1 MANPYYL
8 DQRPKLLRGGS
19 IADGSGAPLEAGD
32 LLIRDGLIAGLGEV
46 DEPADAAAID
56 CTGLTI
62 APGFIDGHS
71 HSDLQVLEN
80 RPEKLLQGVT
90 TEVVG
95 NCGFS
100 AYPACEDRGPLH
112 EFANGIL
119 CGSGNWGWATA
130 ADYMTAARKASR
142 AGCVSLVG
150 HGTLR
155 IWAAGHRLGALS
167 EGEVQRMEGMLDDAL
182 TEGAAGFSTGLMYS
196 PGASAP
202 FEELKRLCRVVAR
215 RGKVYATHMRDYSAR
230 LLESVEEQLEL
241 ARRTEC
247 RLQISHFQAVGE
259 RAWPLQ
265 QSALERIEK
274 ARSQGIDVAFDCYP
288 YTRGSTVL
296 TQMLPQW
303 ALEGGAREL
312 LAALADPARRSR
324 IEAETEAALAQGW
337 HGIIVSAA
345 ATEAN
350 RREVGRT
357 IAAIARDRGR
367 PAVEVAMDLL
377 IEEEGRVNIL
387 EINQSEAN
395 LRQTL
400 SHPLGN
406 VISDGFY
413 TTGRPHPRLHG
424 TFPLLLGEICRER
437 KWLSLPEAVRKITE
451 APALRFG
458 MERRGRLAP
467 GWHADVVVFDART
480 VGSSA
485 TYEDPEQPPS
495 GIAYV
500 FRGGRRVVEHGRVT
514 AN

>member
-1 MANPYYL
+1 M
-8 DQRPKLLRGGS
+8 DSRPLLLRGGT
-19 IADGSGAPLEAGD
+19 IADGTGAPLSAGD
-32 LLIRDGLIAGLGEV
+32 LLIRGGAIEGLGEV
-46 DEPADAAAID
+46 AAPEDAGTID

-71 HSDLQVLEN
+71 HSDLQILEN
-80 RPEKLLQGVT
+80 RPEKILQGVT

-100 AYPACEDRGPLH
+100 AYPAREDRSPLH

-119 CGSGNWGWATA
+119 CGCGNWGWATA
-130 ADYMTAARKASR
+130 ADYLAAARKATG
-142 AGCVSLVG
+142 AGCVSLLG

-167 EGEVQRMEGMLDDAL
+167 GGEMDRMEGILDDAL
-182 TEGAAGFSTGLMYS
+182 SEGAAGFSTGLMYS

-202 FEELKRLCRVVAR
+202 FQELERLCRVVAR
-215 RGKVYATHMRDYSAR
+215 RGKAYATHMRDYSGGLA
-230 LLESVEEQLEL
+230 ESVEEQLEL
-241 ARRTEC
+241 ARRSGC

-259 RAWPLQ
+259 RNWPLQ
-265 QSALERIEK
+265 RTALDRIEV
-274 ARSQGIDVAFDCYP
+274 ARQQGIDVAFDCYP

-296 TQMLPQW
+296 TQLLPQW
-303 ALEGGAREL
+303 ALEGGIRGML
-312 LAALADPARRSR
+312 PALADPARRSR
-324 IEAETEAALAQGW
+324 IAAETGAALAQGW
-337 HGIIVSAA
+337 HGIIVAA
-345 ATEAN
+345 VASETN
-350 RREVGRT
+350 QRHVGRT

-367 PAVEVAMDLL
+367 PPVEAALDLL
-377 IEEEGRVNIL
+377 IEEQGRVNIL

-400 SHPLGN
+400 SHPLSN

-437 KWLSLPEAVRKITE
+437 KWLSLPEAIRKITE

-458 MERRGRLAP
+458 LARRGRLAP
-467 GWHADVVVFDART
+467 GWHADIVVFDARS
-480 VGSSA
+480 VGSPA
-485 TYEDPEQPPS
+485 TYEDPRQPPS
-495 GIAYV
+495 GIEYV
-500 FRGGRRVVEHGRVT
+500 FRAGRKLVEHGRV
-514 AN
+514 AAS